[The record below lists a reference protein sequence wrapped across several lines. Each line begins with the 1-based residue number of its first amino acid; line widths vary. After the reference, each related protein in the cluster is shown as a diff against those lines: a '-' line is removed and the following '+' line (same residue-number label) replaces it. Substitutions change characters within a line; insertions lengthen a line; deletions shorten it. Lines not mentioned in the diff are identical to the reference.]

1 MAVTFQDGEPV
12 DPVKL
17 NDLQAQITKIEA
29 VTNRL
34 QIQISAGDG
43 TQTTRIPIITGGTF
57 NVDVTAG
64 TVYTQDINFG
74 TVYND
79 NEIPDVVACVR
90 SGISKTVDVSVQ
102 VINVSKSPQV
112 QIKATGY
119 TGTKKIYVSWI
130 AHYARI
136 ISTV

>member
-12 DPVKL
+12 DPIKL
-17 NDLQAQITKIEA
+17 NDLQTQITEIRSI
-29 VTNRL
+29 TNRL
-34 QIQISAGDG
+34 QTQINSGDG
-43 TQTTRIPIITGGTF
+43 TQTTRIPIVTGGTF
-57 NVDVTAG
+57 SVDVTAG
-64 TVYTQDINFG
+64 TIYTQDINFG
-74 TVYND
+74 TVYAE

-102 VINVSKSPQV
+102 VINVSKSPQI

-119 TGTKKIYVSWI
+119 TGSKKIYVSWI

-136 ISTV
+136 VTA